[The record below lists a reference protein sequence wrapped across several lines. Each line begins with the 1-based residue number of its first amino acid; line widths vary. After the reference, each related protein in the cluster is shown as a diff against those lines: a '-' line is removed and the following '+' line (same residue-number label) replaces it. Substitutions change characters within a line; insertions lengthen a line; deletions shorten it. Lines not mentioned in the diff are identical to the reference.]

1 MGILDDAKDKLG
13 DAAGWVKDR
22 AEQIGDQAQ
31 GTGQSLGGKA
41 ADAKHWVETRIGG
54 EQAPEAPSAAGHPSE
69 SQSTGTHAPAS
80 HTGGGGDFTS
90 EWVDASTD
98 SSADAPQ
105 ADPGPDGEAAAD
117 GEPSGDRPA

>member
-41 ADAKHWVETRIGG
+41 ADARHWVETRIGG
-54 EQAPEAPSAAGHPSE
+54 ERAPESSGAAPQAPESSSAGE
-69 SQSTGTHAPAS
+69 HAPES
-80 HTGGGGDFTS
+80 RTGGGGDFTN

-105 ADPGPDGEAAAD
+105 ADPGPDGEAAAE
-117 GEPSGDRPA
+117 GEPSGDRPV